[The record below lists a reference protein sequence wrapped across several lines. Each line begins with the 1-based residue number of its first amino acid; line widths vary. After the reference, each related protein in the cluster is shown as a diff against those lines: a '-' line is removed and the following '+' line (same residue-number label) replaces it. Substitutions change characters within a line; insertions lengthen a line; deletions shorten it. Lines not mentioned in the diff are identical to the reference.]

1 MALKSN
7 NLHILCVDDDVTFI
21 KTVTQALTKRGHV
34 VTTETEGLNALRTFS
49 ENPYAFDIAILDV
62 SMAKLNGIELAQRFR
77 RIQPGFPVILY
88 GGDIPLSVLRIA
100 EKSGISSCHKPT
112 TWNEL
117 ETAIRDVLRR

>member
-7 NLHILCVDDDVTFI
+7 TLHILFVDDDPVFSEAANA
-21 KTVTQALTKRGHV
+21 ALTRRGHV
-34 VTTETEGLNALRTFS
+34 LTMEAGSFNALRTFS

-62 SMAKLNGIELAQRFR
+62 SMADLNGLELAQRFR

-88 GGDIPLSVLRIA
+88 GGHIPLSVLHIA
-100 EKSGISSCHKPT
+100 QKSGISSCHKPT

-117 ETAIRDVLRR
+117 ETAIKSVLRH